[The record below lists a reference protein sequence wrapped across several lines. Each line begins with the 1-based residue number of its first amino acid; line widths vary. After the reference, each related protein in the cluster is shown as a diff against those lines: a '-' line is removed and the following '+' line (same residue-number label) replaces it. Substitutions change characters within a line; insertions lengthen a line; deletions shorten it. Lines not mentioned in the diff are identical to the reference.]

1 MCWASHEN
9 APVMQVDLIDDQ
21 GPLLAQVSDVDM
33 LVLTHRIWGA
43 SLTLFDICCGVR
55 WSKRIDY

>member
-1 MCWASHEN
+1 M
-9 APVMQVDLIDDQ
+9 MQVDLIDDQ